1 MIKCTPVLEQVIK
14 NLKLDM
20 NSDVLRSS
28 ISIVNPSDSRILE
41 ISVQNTDPE
50 MAKKIVDEIANVASS
65 YIGDKIEVIPPK
77 IIEIGKIP
85 TVQSSPSMKK
95 NVMMG
100 FILGIVAAAAIIV
113 VVTIMDDTLKSEDDI
128 AKYLG
133 VSVLAVVPD
142 RKDYVNYKGKK
153 RKKKRH

>member
-1 MIKCTPVLEQVIK
+1 
-14 NLKLDM
+14 
-20 NSDVLRSS
+20 
-28 ISIVNPSDSRILE
+28 
-41 ISVQNTDPE
+41 
-50 MAKKIVDEIANVASS
+50 
-65 YIGDKIEVIPPK
+65 
-77 IIEIGKIP
+77 
-85 TVQSSPSMKK
+85 MKK